1 MDEVVTTTD
10 EVLTD
15 DILAAQF
22 RSQADR
28 MSKEAAALR
37 RQAEDLVPT
46 VKKQKLLKLL
56 RRLSLVSINDGKL
69 HPDVVKV
76 WPEIFKDIQVRTIPL
91 EYLEAIL
98 VTFLDGKTW
107 EIAIDATKKE
117 PTSTK

>member
-1 MDEVVTTTD
+1 
-10 EVLTD
+10 
-15 DILAAQF
+15 
-22 RSQADR
+22 
-28 MSKEAAALR
+28 
-37 RQAEDLVPT
+37 
-46 VKKQKLLKLL
+46 LLKLL

-107 EIAIDATKKE
+107 EIAIDATKKGADLDE
-117 PTSTK
+117 IEFGLEELLEAYETEIANVDFRLNTKKVKHDMQRRTKHFLKKGK